1 MDANK
6 AMKTAVQTA
15 RGLSYTTSKFTIIKD
30 WRIAVLHIGLS
41 LAIVIGLIFQ
51 LIGNK
56 SFLLTEVPL
65 GTVTSWS
72 SASDTAKYTGQK
84 TFSAIQNEWTTADRC
99 SDLNAYKFEYDA
111 DFNYDSPICSYMSP
125 DELVKKKFDG
135 GLHLAT
141 HIHYRKTLRVP
152 DATATTA
159 ADCAATA
166 PNSFNNAS
174 QTAGDAVTT
183 FGNGICKYSSAQNLL
198 PLGIEG
204 MNFNIIPGY
213 DTTSK
218 NYAGVKPKTYVRR
231 KGEDADVYTFE
242 AGSNIAL
249 DVAQLMDLAGLD
261 LDKTWD
267 QQPNGFKPSD
277 SEKGYGTSASAY
289 PTVRLTGSRIMI
301 DIKYYNYEL
310 DDVTSTEMGT
320 DDVYAIVEVSGKVQ
334 WESRGQSITYRTQH
348 DKWNS
353 PFNKDGQPN
362 GAFEDFYVYGINI
375 DVTSSG
381 IVAKF
386 DIMLFINTVIAALVL
401 LGTAKSICDVV
412 ATKLLGVK
420 SQLFTKFMREEVDL
434 ERECARFAVQA
445 LVATHFF
452 KQKDIDGSGNL
463 DLEEIQQMLHGAF
476 SKEAFAVATEGL
488 DPEDKKYKKLMK
500 SVLDDDEISALA
512 LYLMR
517 CVDPERAKHKLE
529 GTELQIED
537 IAGKSVNLNDFISI
551 FTEDNM
557 DISTMRTIITQTS
570 LDDQV
575 AAAGTGYK
583 PEEKKESKFFA
594 NPFV

>member
-1 MDANK
+1 
-6 AMKTAVQTA
+6 
-15 RGLSYTTSKFTIIKD
+15 
-30 WRIAVLHIGLS
+30 
-41 LAIVIGLIFQ
+41 
-51 LIGNK
+51 
-56 SFLLTEVPL
+56 
-65 GTVTSWS
+65 
-72 SASDTAKYTGQK
+72 
-84 TFSAIQNEWTTADRC
+84 
-99 SDLNAYKFEYDA
+99 
-111 DFNYDSPICSYMSP
+111 MSP

-152 DATATTA
+152 GQANLA
-159 ADCAATA
+159 ACQTGTNIPDNFNAA
-166 PNSFNNAS
+166 N
-174 QTAGDAVTT
+174 TAGDAETT
-183 FGNGICKYSSAQNLL
+183 FANGICKYSSAQNLL

-249 DVAQLMDLAGLD
+249 DVKQLMDLAGLD

-267 QQPNGFKPSD
+267 QQPNGFKPSE

-310 DDVTSTEMGT
+310 DDLTTTEIGT

-334 WESRGQSITYRTQH
+334 WESRGQSITYRTEH
-348 DKWNS
+348 DQWDS
-353 PFNKDGQPN
+353 PFNKLGQPN

-517 CVDPERAKHKLE
+517 CVDPDRAKHKLE

>member
-1 MDANK
+1 
-6 AMKTAVQTA
+6 
-15 RGLSYTTSKFTIIKD
+15 
-30 WRIAVLHIGLS
+30 
-41 LAIVIGLIFQ
+41 
-51 LIGNK
+51 
-56 SFLLTEVPL
+56 
-65 GTVTSWS
+65 
-72 SASDTAKYTGQK
+72 
-84 TFSAIQNEWTTADRC
+84 
-99 SDLNAYKFEYDA
+99 
-111 DFNYDSPICSYMSP
+111 MSP

-141 HIHYRKTLRVP
+141 HIHYRKTLREPAASEAACPTGQLVP
-152 DATATTA
+152 NNFNSSSTTSAKATLQY
-159 ADCAATA
+159 
-166 PNSFNNAS
+166 S
-174 QTAGDAVTT
+174 
-183 FGNGICKYSSAQNLL
+183 NGICRYKAEQNLF

-218 NYAGVKPKTYVRR
+218 NYAGVKPKTFVRR
-231 KGEDADVYTFE
+231 KGVDTDVYTFD
-242 AGSNIAL
+242 AGKNIAL
-249 DVAQLMDLAGLD
+249 DVSQLMGLAGLD

-267 QQPNGFKPSD
+267 QQPSGYAPAA
-277 SEKGYGTSASAY
+277 SEKGYGTSANAY
-289 PTVRLTGSRIMI
+289 PTLRLTGARLMI

-310 DDVTSTEMGT
+310 HDLTTTEMGT
-320 DDVYAIVEVSGKVQ
+320 DEVYAIVEVSGKVQ
-334 WESRGQSITYRTQH
+334 WESRGQDVRYRNKV
-348 DKWNS
+348 DEWDS
-353 PFNKDGQPN
+353 PFNKNGQPN

-386 DIMLFINTVIAALVL
+386 DWMLFINTVIAALVL

-412 ATKLLGVK
+412 ATNLLGIK
-420 SQLFTKFMREEVDL
+420 SQLFSKFMREEVDL

-452 KQKDIDGSGNL
+452 KQKDLDGSGNL
-463 DLEEIQQMLHGAF
+463 DLEEIVHMLHDTF

-488 DPEDKKYKKLMK
+488 NPEDPKYKKLMK

-517 CVDPERAKHKLE
+517 CVDPDRAKHKLE

-537 IAGKSVNLNDFISI
+537 IAGKSVNLNDFIGI

-557 DISTMRTIITQTS
+557 DIATMRTIITQTS

-575 AAAGTGYK
+575 AAARI
-583 PEEKKESKFFA
+583 EEKED
-594 NPFV
+594 NRV

>member
-72 SASDTAKYTGQK
+72 SASDTAKYTEQK

-99 SDLNAYKFEYDA
+99 SNLDVYKFEYDA
-111 DFNYDSPICSYMSP
+111 DFNYDSPICSFMSP

-141 HIHYRKTLRVP
+141 HIHYRKTLREPAANLAACQTGTNIP
-152 DATATTA
+152 DGFNA
-159 ADCAATA
+159 A
-166 PNSFNNAS
+166 N
-174 QTAGDAVTT
+174 TAGDAVTT
-183 FGNGICKYSSAQNLL
+183 FGNGICKYSSSQNLL

-249 DVAQLMDLAGLD
+249 DVKQLMDLAGLD

-267 QQPNGFKPSD
+267 QQPNGFKPSE

-310 DDVTSTEMGT
+310 DDLTTTEIGT

-334 WESRGQSITYRTQH
+334 WESRGQSITYRTQYNQW
-348 DKWNS
+348 DS
-353 PFNKDGQPN
+353 PFNKLGQPN

-517 CVDPERAKHKLE
+517 CVDPDRAKHKLE

>member
-1 MDANK
+1 MGPPLFSPP
-6 AMKTAVQTA
+6 QT
-15 RGLSYTTSKFTIIKD
+15 
-30 WRIAVLHIGLS
+30 
-41 LAIVIGLIFQ
+41 
-51 LIGNK
+51 
-56 SFLLTEVPL
+56 
-65 GTVTSWS
+65 
-72 SASDTAKYTGQK
+72 
-84 TFSAIQNEWTTADRC
+84 
-99 SDLNAYKFEYDA
+99 AYKFEYDA
-111 DFNYDSPICSYMSP
+111 DFTYNNPICSYMSP

-152 DATATTA
+152 AANEAACQTGQNVPNNFNSTAETSAQATLKY
-159 ADCAATA
+159 
-166 PNSFNNAS
+166 S
-174 QTAGDAVTT
+174 
-183 FGNGICKYSSAQNLL
+183 NGICRYRAEQNLF

-231 KGEDADVYTFE
+231 KGNDANVYTFD

-267 QQPNGFKPSD
+267 KQPNGHVPAA
-277 SEKGYGTSASAY
+277 SEKGYGSSADAW
-289 PTVRLTGSRIMI
+289 PTLRLSGARLMI

-310 DDVTSTEMGT
+310 DDPTTTEMGT
-320 DDVYAIVEVSGKVQ
+320 DDVYAVVEVSGKVQ
-334 WESRGQSITYRTQH
+334 WESRGQDIRYRNEF
-348 DKWNS
+348 DAWDS
-353 PFNKDGQPN
+353 PFNKLGQPN

-401 LGTAKSICDVV
+401 LGTAKSICDIV
-412 ATKLLGVK
+412 ATNLLGVK
-420 SQLFTKFMREEVDL
+420 SQLFSKFMREEVDL

-452 KQKDIDGSGNL
+452 KQKDADGSGNL
-463 DLEEIQQMLHGAF
+463 DLEEIVQMLHGAF
-476 SKEAFAVATEGL
+476 SKEAFARATEGL
-488 DPEDKKYKKLMK
+488 SSEDPKYKKLMK
-500 SVLDDDEISALA
+500 SVLDDDEIQALA

-517 CVDPERAKHKLE
+517 CVDPDRAKHKLE
-529 GTELQIED
+529 GTELGIED
-537 IAGKSVNLNDFISI
+537 IAGKSVNLNDFIGI

-557 DISTMRTIITQTS
+557 DIATMRTIITQTS

-575 AAAGTGYK
+575 AAA
-583 PEEKKESKFFA
+583 KKSPYPY
-594 NPFV
+594 PFDQPVAAKERPYPSV

>member
-1 MDANK
+1 
-6 AMKTAVQTA
+6 
-15 RGLSYTTSKFTIIKD
+15 
-30 WRIAVLHIGLS
+30 
-41 LAIVIGLIFQ
+41 
-51 LIGNK
+51 
-56 SFLLTEVPL
+56 
-65 GTVTSWS
+65 
-72 SASDTAKYTGQK
+72 
-84 TFSAIQNEWTTADRC
+84 
-99 SDLNAYKFEYDA
+99 
-111 DFNYDSPICSYMSP
+111 MSP

-152 DATATTA
+152 DSSATTA

-166 PNSFNNAS
+166 PNSFNDAS
-174 QTAGDAVTT
+174 TTAGDAKTT

-231 KGEDADVYTFE
+231 KGEDADLYTFE

-267 QQPNGFKPSD
+267 QQPNGFTPSD

-310 DDVTSTEMGT
+310 DDVTSTEIGT

-334 WESRGQSITYRTQH
+334 WESRGQSITYRTEY
-348 DKWNS
+348 DNWAS

-381 IVAKF
+381 VVAKF
-386 DIMLFINTVIAALVL
+386 DIMLFINTVIPRSSCSAPP
-401 LGTAKSICDVV
+401 SPS
-412 ATKLLGVK
+412 ATSSPPNSSESSPSSSPSL
-420 SQLFTKFMREEVDL
+420 
-434 ERECARFAVQA
+434 CARRLTWSASARVSRCRPSSPRTSSSRRTSTAV
-445 LVATHFF
+445 VT
-452 KQKDIDGSGNL
+452 STSRR
-463 DLEEIQQMLHGAF
+463 F
-476 SKEAFAVATEGL
+476 SRCSTA
-488 DPEDKKYKKLMK
+488 P
-500 SVLDDDEISALA
+500 SARRLS
-512 LYLMR
+512 
-517 CVDPERAKHKLE
+517 PSPPRA
-529 GTELQIED
+529 
-537 IAGKSVNLNDFISI
+537 
-551 FTEDNM
+551 
-557 DISTMRTIITQTS
+557 STPRTRSTRS
-570 LDDQV
+570 
-575 AAAGTGYK
+575 
-583 PEEKKESKFFA
+583 S
-594 NPFV
+594 

>member
-1 MDANK
+1 
-6 AMKTAVQTA
+6 
-15 RGLSYTTSKFTIIKD
+15 
-30 WRIAVLHIGLS
+30 
-41 LAIVIGLIFQ
+41 
-51 LIGNK
+51 
-56 SFLLTEVPL
+56 
-65 GTVTSWS
+65 
-72 SASDTAKYTGQK
+72 
-84 TFSAIQNEWTTADRC
+84 
-99 SDLNAYKFEYDA
+99 
-111 DFNYDSPICSYMSP
+111 MSP

-152 DATATTA
+152 DSSATTA

-166 PNSFNNAS
+166 PNGFNDATY
-174 QTAGDAVTT
+174 TAGDAVTT
-183 FGNGICKYSSAQNLL
+183 LSNGICKYSSAQNLL

-249 DVAQLMDLAGLD
+249 DVKQLMDLAGLD

-310 DDVTSTEMGT
+310 DDLTTTEIGT

-334 WESRGQSITYRTQH
+334 WESRGQSITYRTEVN
-348 DKWNS
+348 KWDS
-353 PFNKDGQPN
+353 PFNRLGQPN